1 MTIEFIFTSL
11 IVVLLPG
18 TGVIYTVSTGLT
30 QGGRASIYA
39 AAGCTAGIVPHLCA
53 SIFGVA
59 AILHTSGL
67 AFQIFKIIGVLYLGY
82 LAWAMW
88 QESGAIEFKS
98 KDKDTNFGKIALRGF
113 LINILNPKLSIF
125 FLAFLPQFV
134 PQSVA
139 TALPRLLALSGVF
152 MLMTLI
158 VFIGYGLLA
167 NRVRY
172 FVVNSPQHLQNT
184 QRVLSGLF
192 VALGF
197 KLALSER

>member
-1 MTIEFIFTSL
+1 MPVSAPEIASATFVPDDVKFSNKGRNTMTIEFIFTSL

-88 QESGAIEFKS
+88 QELS
-98 KDKDTNFGKIALRGF
+98 
-113 LINILNPKLSIF
+113 LIHI
-125 FLAFLPQFV
+125 
-134 PQSVA
+134 
-139 TALPRLLALSGVF
+139 
-152 MLMTLI
+152 
-158 VFIGYGLLA
+158 
-167 NRVRY
+167 
-172 FVVNSPQHLQNT
+172 
-184 QRVLSGLF
+184 
-192 VALGF
+192 
-197 KLALSER
+197 